1 MLIKKISLGK
11 ATGRNDHYMI
21 SMNGQKPKIGGN

>member
-1 MLIKKISLGK
+1 MVIKKISLGE
-11 ATGRNDHYMI
+11 ATGRNGHYMI